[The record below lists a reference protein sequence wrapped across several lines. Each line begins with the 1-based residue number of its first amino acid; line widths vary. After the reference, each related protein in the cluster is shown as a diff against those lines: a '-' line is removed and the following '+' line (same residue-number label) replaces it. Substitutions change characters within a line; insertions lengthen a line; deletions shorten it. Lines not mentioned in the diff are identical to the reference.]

1 MLSLVNKHANSN
13 RRDAR
18 RGVRATAVAVAI
30 TIVASACA
38 GGDSIGSP
46 PGTTPTAGQTPTDQ
60 PTTSIEPS
68 PVAAETPTVGP
79 GATPES
85 TPRPVGRP
93 PTFID
98 ENGFNDHTVPTLASV
113 DEFFALA
120 TTGVGGQSVV
130 KFTIPAMLTETHGPR
145 WMDSNFFTLHDEW
158 YIFRLAN
165 GQAVPAIDTEPTSG
179 NDLATIDDVYNWAGQ
194 LGNGNLPFD
203 LRFIDSQFSTEPR
216 LYSARYYRAGLGD
229 QPRNYGLGS
238 VIHVPV
244 VDDRPERW
252 LIELEFSDDPSAAE
266 VTKFFEQLSGAAPPA
281 IADALEW
288 VVRSPAQEET
298 ATAMEQADTAFADRI
313 ARYREVFP
321 AGTISVYNEGIAAG
335 RLLYVGEGG
344 GEIAEAGENDILILE
359 HVPDWLPPAAALITD
374 APQTPLAHVN
384 LLARN
389 RGIPNASQAGLVDDA
404 GIRQAARVRAFA
416 IVRAEGERIEITL
429 ISREEYTQW
438 QDAQVAKPIS
448 VPPADLDD
456 VPAVIDLSE
465 LAREITN
472 DDGLARWRP
481 VIGGKSTGFLTLLD
495 TPGVNIAHRP
505 LAITV
510 EPYLDHLAEVEQ
522 ALDAMLDDN
531 QFQNSVR
538 ARFLLLEGPSDFAD
552 FANSEA
558 DQRFAEDF
566 INEHRPG
573 TLLGDILD
581 ADGFKKYFRDVPM
594 DRGTL
599 NEIVEALEL
608 AYGNYLDTQGLRF
621 RSSSSVEDI
630 EGFSG
635 AGLYDSSTGYLV
647 PSAQDEADQKKTVEW
662 AIKKTWASY
671 WGFEAYEERRLEAI
685 EHKTGAMGVT
695 VHARMDDHLER
706 DNGVA
711 TFTLLP
717 DGAEDQSLAIINV
730 QVGAESVTNPDPT
743 SGVLPGVVEIR
754 RDRNGDLSIEAI
766 STSTLASGPIL
777 TNPELADLFDQLE
790 ATTELWRDRIN
801 SSLDSAQAVQTV
813 TLDFEFK
820 HMLEG
825 WPAVSGGGIEPE
837 RLVIKQARSLDPGLR
852 GVPESI
858 LALDI
863 PRDVLARAR
872 LVVARDCGADE
883 LSMFEVFTDTL
894 LSPDMGYAESPFVV
908 GDRSASECRARTI
921 WATPDQ
927 LLLELLYSGQRLE
940 LGS

>member
-1 MLSLVNKHANSN
+1 MVNKPTNSR

-18 RGVRATAVAVAI
+18 RRIGAIAVAI
-30 TIVASACA
+30 AIVASACA
-38 GGDSIGSP
+38 GGDSAGIPAS
-46 PGTTPTAGQTPTDQ
+46 TTPAAGQTPTDQ
-60 PTTSIEPS
+60 PTTSTDP
-68 PVAAETPTVGP
+68 TPPAIGP
-79 GATPES
+79 
-85 TPRPVGRP
+85 P

-120 TTGVGGQSVV
+120 TAGVGGQSVV
-130 KFTIPAMLTETHGPR
+130 KFTIPAMLTNTHGPR
-145 WMDSNFFTLHDEW
+145 WMDGNFFALHDEW

-165 GQAVPAIDTEPTSG
+165 GQPVPAIDTQPIRS

-203 LRFIDSQFSTEPR
+203 LRFVHSQFSAEPR
-216 LYSARYYRAGLGD
+216 LHSARYYRAGLGD

-238 VIHVPV
+238 VIHVPA
-244 VDDRPERW
+244 VDGRPQRW

-266 VTKFFEQLSGAAPPA
+266 VARFFEQLSGAAPPA

-288 VVRSPAQEET
+288 VVRSPAQEDT
-298 ATAMEQADTAFADRI
+298 AIAMEQADLAFADRI
-313 ARYREVFP
+313 ARYREVYP

-344 GEIAEAGENDILILE
+344 GELAEADENDILILE

-404 GIRQAARVRAFA
+404 GIRQAARARAFA
-416 IVRAEGERIEITL
+416 IVRALGERIEITL
-429 ISREEYTQW
+429 ISSDEYWRW
-438 QDAQVAKPIS
+438 QDAQVARPIS
-448 VPPADLDD
+448 VPRADLDD
-456 VPAVIDLSE
+456 VPIVIDLSD
-465 LAREITN
+465 LAREITSEG
-472 DDGLARWRP
+472 DVARWRP
-481 VIGGKSTGFLTLLD
+481 IIGGKSAGFLTLLG
-495 TPGVNIAHRP
+495 TPGVSIPHRP
-505 LAITV
+505 LAISV
-510 EPYLDHLAEVEQ
+510 EPYLDHLAEVER
-522 ALDAMLDDN
+522 ALDAMLDNDE
-531 QFQNSVR
+531 FQNSAR
-538 ARFLLLEGPSDFAD
+538 ARFLLLEGPTDFAD
-552 FANSEA
+552 FAVSEA
-558 DQRFAEDF
+558 DQRFAEAF
-566 INEHRPG
+566 IGDHRPS
-573 TLLGDILD
+573 TPLGDILE

-594 DRGTL
+594 DQDNL
-599 NEIVEALEL
+599 AEIVEALEQG
-608 AYGNYLDTQGLRF
+608 YGSYLDTQGLRF

-635 AGLYDSSTGYLV
+635 AGLYDSNTGFLV
-647 PSAQDEADQKKTVEW
+647 PSAQEKSDQKKTVEW

-671 WGFEAYEERRLEAI
+671 WGFEAFEERRLEAV

-717 DGAEDQSLAIINV
+717 DNADDRALAIINI

-743 SGVLPGVVEIR
+743 SGVLPEVVEIR
-754 RDRNGDLSIEAI
+754 RGGNGDLSIEAI

-777 TNPELADLFDQLE
+777 TDPELADLFDQLE
-790 ATTELWRDRIN
+790 ATTELWRGRIN
-801 SSLDSAQAVQTV
+801 SSLDAAQTVQTV

-825 WPAVSGGGIEPE
+825 WPAVSGSGIDQRE

-852 GVPESI
+852 GIPGSV

-872 LVVARDCGADE
+872 LVLAHDCGAGAV
-883 LSMFEVFTDTL
+883 STFVVFTDTL
-894 LSPDMGYAESPFVV
+894 LSPDVGYGERPFVV
-908 GDRSASECRARTI
+908 GDSGDRECPARTV
-921 WATPDQ
+921 WATADQ
-927 LLLELLYSGQRLE
+927 LLLELLDSGQRLE